1 MDCATRAPESWACS
15 YQLSTASNA
24 TREAA
29 QSVFEFMQGAQ
40 RGTFLPLATRAAST
54 LPNGTVCPGASRK
67 DSKFCGNVG
76 QGSARKLAQ
85 IGIMHLERLDV
96 T

>member
-1 MDCATRAPESWACS
+1 
-15 YQLSTASNA
+15 
-24 TREAA
+24 
-29 QSVFEFMQGAQ
+29 MQGAQ